1 MRDSMRFTHFNEE
14 GQTKMV
20 DVSEKPL
27 TKREAMAIGSVHMRP
42 ETLKLIKNKQVS
54 KGDVFEVARVAGIM
68 AAKKTSEI
76 IPMCHQLNLTHVG
89 ISLDIDEG
97 KNKVTIKTTIKIA
110 GQTGVEMEALVATTA
125 TALTIYDMCKAV
137 DKEMV
142 ISDITLLEKRGGR
155 SGEFRR
161 D

>member
-125 TALTIYDMCKAV
+125 AALTIYDMCKAV